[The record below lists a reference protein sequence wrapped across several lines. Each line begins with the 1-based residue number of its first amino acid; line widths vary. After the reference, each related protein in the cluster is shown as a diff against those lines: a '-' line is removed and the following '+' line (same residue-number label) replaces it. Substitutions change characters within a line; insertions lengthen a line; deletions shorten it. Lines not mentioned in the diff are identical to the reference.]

1 MDIKT
6 YEEEYEKVAKA
17 LGWAVDKRIAMAVN
31 SFYLIQNHP
40 FQESEHEQTSK
51 IIKKTEGWAS
61 PLKSHMH
68 HIVAAF
74 LTVREDDAETG
85 LKKLNMNQQGLND
98 AGFSKS
104 PYTYL
109 AALLMGE
116 PEEAMRAKA
125 LYDQM
130 KEHHKF
136 LTSNEDVPYAV
147 LLGRQAGDPV
157 ERAATMNA
165 YYKDLREQGFYM
177 GNDLQW
183 LSQIMTFSNPVYDPK
198 VVGRVLAVH
207 EFFKEQGIK
216 IRTPQYPILGLLAVA
231 EADGK
236 VLQEIA
242 DKTNVFEKS
251 KTFKWYKDNAFSTV
265 VQFELKDF
273 IETRD
278 VSAVTFATSLEMLM
292 QAQQAAMMTSI
303 NAAIISSTNSSSS

>member
-6 YEEEYEKVAKA
+6 YESEYEKVAKA
-17 LGWAVDKRIAMAVN
+17 LGWAVDKRIAIAVN
-31 SFYLIQNHP
+31 SFYLIQNNP
-40 FQESEHEQTSK
+40 FQEDEHEQTSK
-51 IIKKTEGWAS
+51 TIKKTEGWAS

-74 LTVREDDAETG
+74 LTVRDDDVETE
-85 LKKLNMNQQGLND
+85 LKKLNMKQQELND
-98 AGFSKS
+98 AGFRKS

-109 AALLMGE
+109 AALLMEETGE
-116 PEEAMRAKA
+116 AGRAKV
-125 LYDQM
+125 LYDEM

-147 LLGRQAGDPV
+147 LLGRQAGDPL
-157 ERAATMNA
+157 ERASTMNA

-183 LSQIMTFSNPVYDPK
+183 LSQIMTFSTAVYDPK

-207 EFFKEQGIK
+207 EFFKEQRIK
-216 IRTPQYPILGLLAVA
+216 IRTQQYPILGLLAVA
-231 EADGK
+231 EADGQ
-236 VLQEIA
+236 VLQGIA
-242 DKTNVFEKS
+242 DKTKIFEQS

-292 QAQQAAMMTSI
+292 QAQQAAMMASM